1 MKSSFSHRLTRV
13 LHLTLLLA
21 AMSGIMFSAQSCK
34 SKKKIAQQEA
44 AAAEAR
50 RLAKVKADL
59 EEIISPV
66 SKLSLEE
73 KEQKLKLI
81 KDMNIQDA
89 EIQELIR
96 LAEARVLEEREALE
110 ARRRA
115 EQLARER
122 EDRLKGGAAEARSLQ
137 TYFQDIATA
146 SSIDAANQS
155 IAQALRLFAS
165 EDVPVLI
172 IISKAGGEPDYDR
185 PTTIRRYLEYLKDQ
199 RVNRNDVENVVYDA
213 NGKITELELIK
224 K

>member
-1 MKSSFSHRLTRV
+1 MRPHTNRRIARAFSFAL
-13 LHLTLLLA
+13 LLLA
-21 AMSGIMFSAQSCK
+21 LSALVFSAQSCK
-34 SKKKIAQQEA
+34 SKKKLAQQEA

-66 SKLSLEE
+66 STLTL
-73 KEQKLKLI
+73 EQKEGMLKAI
-81 KDMNIQDA
+81 VDMNIQDP
-89 EIQELIR
+89 EIQELIA
-96 LAEARVLEEREALE
+96 LAEARIREEREALL
-110 ARRRA
+110 AKQRA

-122 EDRLKGGAAEARSLQ
+122 EERLKTPPVEAKNLQ
-137 TYFQDIATA
+137 NYFSDIVTA
-146 SSIDAANQS
+146 SSVDAANQS

-172 IISKAGGEPDYDR
+172 IISKAGPEPDYDR

-199 RVNRNDVENVVYDA
+199 RVNRNDIENIVYDA